1 MTKTESIGFLNIDKP
16 ENWTSH
22 DVVAKARKLLGIR
35 RIGHSG
41 TLDPFATGVL
51 PLAVG
56 PATRLIRFL
65 PKSKKYRAEINLK
78 FTTDT
83 DDLTGLKL
91 RDTDKNESETVFK
104 TRLEKF
110 KGTIDQIPPLY
121 SAKKING
128 KKLYELMREGQALDL
143 TELEPK
149 KVTIKE
155 ITLLSFNYPLAIFEV
170 ACSEGTYI
178 RSIARDLGGHL
189 TMLRR
194 LESNGFDI
202 KSCVRFEDLQD
213 GDLDIEDLLLDIKDY
228 LNFPK
233 IRFNAKTVV
242 ALQQGQAI
250 ILEDNILN
258 NIFPDNKF
266 LDNTQDNIDN
276 SHIIC
281 LDDNEELIGIASILN
296 KDDIGS
302 KNQNL
307 KAQPVII
314 F

>member
-22 DVVAKARKLLGIR
+22 DVVAKVRKLLGIK

-51 PLAVG
+51 PIAVG

-65 PKSKKYRAEINLK
+65 PKSKKYQAEINLQ

-91 RDTDKNESETVFK
+91 RDTDKNESETTFRAK
-104 TRLEKF
+104 LNKF
-110 KGTIDQIPPLY
+110 VGTIDQIPPLY

-128 KKLYELMREGQALDL
+128 KKLYELMREGHPLDL
-143 TELEPK
+143 AQLEPK

-155 ITLLSFNYPLAIFEV
+155 INLLSFNYPLAVFEV
-170 ACSEGTYI
+170 SCSEGTYI

-189 TMLRR
+189 TKLRR
-194 LESNGFDI
+194 LESNGFDV

-213 GDLDIEDLLLDIKDY
+213 GDLNIEDLLLDVKDY
-228 LNFPK
+228 LTFPN
-233 IRFNAKTVV
+233 IRFDPKKVL
-242 ALQQGQAI
+242 ALQQGQTVL
-250 ILEDNILN
+250 LEDNTL
-258 NIFPDNKF
+258 
-266 LDNTQDNIDN
+266 DNIDN
-276 SHIIC
+276 SYIIC
-281 LDDNEELIGIASILN
+281 LDSGDELIGIASILN
-296 KDDIGS
+296 NDDGT

-307 KAQPVII
+307 TLRPII
-314 F
+314 VF

>member
-16 ENWTSH
+16 VDWTSH
-22 DVVAKARKLLGIR
+22 DVVAKARKLLGIK

-51 PLAVG
+51 PLAIG

-65 PKSKKYRAEINLK
+65 PKSKKYQAEINLE

-91 RDTDKNESETVFK
+91 RDTNKNESQTVFQAK
-104 TRLEKF
+104 LQKF

-143 TELEPK
+143 TQLEPK

-155 ITLLSFNYPLAIFEV
+155 INLISFDYPLAVFEV
-170 ACSEGTYI
+170 SCSEGTYI

-189 TMLRR
+189 TKLRR
-194 LESNGFDI
+194 LESNGFYI
-202 KSCVRFEDLQD
+202 NTCVRFEDLQD
-213 GDLDIEDLLLDIKDY
+213 GDLDIEDLILDVKDY
-228 LNFPK
+228 LDLPQLSFGSKN
-233 IRFNAKTVV
+233 VL
-242 ALQQGQAI
+242 ALQQGQMI
-250 ILEDNILN
+250 KLEDHNQN
-258 NIFPDNKF
+258 FVEK
-266 LDNTQDNIDN
+266 LDKLDQEQSYIT
-276 SHIIC
+276 C
-281 LDDNEELIGIASILN
+281 LDETGELVGIASILINEKFIAN
-296 KDDIGS
+296 K
-302 KNQNL
+302 KNQIL
-307 KAQPVII
+307 QAQPVII

>member
-250 ILEDNILN
+250 ILEDNI
-258 NIFPDNKF
+258 FPDNKF

>member
-1 MTKTESIGFLNIDKP
+1 MTKIESIGFLNIDKP

-91 RDTDKNESETVFK
+91 RDTDKNESETVFQDK
-104 TRLEKF
+104 LKKF
-110 KGTIDQIPPLY
+110 IGTIDQIPPLY

-155 ITLLSFNYPLAIFEV
+155 IKLLSFNYPLAVFEV
-170 ACSEGTYI
+170 SCSEGTYI

-213 GDLDIEDLLLDIKDY
+213 GDLNIEDLLLDVKDY
-228 LNFPK
+228 LPFPNL
-233 IRFNAKTVV
+233 RFSPKAVV
-242 ALQQGQAI
+242 SLQQGQTIAI
-250 ILEDNILN
+250 EDNA
-258 NIFPDNKF
+258 
-266 LDNTQDNIDN
+266 LDNMEK
-276 SHIIC
+276 SHVIC
-281 LDDNEELIGIASILN
+281 LDDSEELIGIASILN
-296 KDDIGS
+296 TDGFDS
-302 KNQNL
+302 KKQNL
-307 KAQPVII
+307 KLQPIII

>member
-51 PLAVG
+51 PIAVG

-104 TRLEKF
+104 AKLEKF

-143 TELEPK
+143 SEL
-149 KVTIKE
+149 
-155 ITLLSFNYPLAIFEV
+155 
-170 ACSEGTYI
+170 
-178 RSIARDLGGHL
+178 
-189 TMLRR
+189 
-194 LESNGFDI
+194 
-202 KSCVRFEDLQD
+202 
-213 GDLDIEDLLLDIKDY
+213 
-228 LNFPK
+228 
-233 IRFNAKTVV
+233 
-242 ALQQGQAI
+242 
-250 ILEDNILN
+250 
-258 NIFPDNKF
+258 
-266 LDNTQDNIDN
+266 
-276 SHIIC
+276 
-281 LDDNEELIGIASILN
+281 
-296 KDDIGS
+296 
-302 KNQNL
+302 
-307 KAQPVII
+307 
-314 F
+314 

>member
-22 DVVAKARKLLGIR
+22 DVVAKARKLLGIK

-91 RDTDKNESETVFK
+91 RDTDKNDSETVFRDK
-104 TRLEKF
+104 LKKF
-110 KGTIDQIPPLY
+110 IGTIDQIPPLY

-155 ITLLSFNYPLAIFEV
+155 INLISFNYPLAVFEV

-189 TMLRR
+189 TKLRR

-213 GDLDIEDLLLDIKDY
+213 GDLEIEDLLLDIKDY
-228 LNFPK
+228 LPFPNISFSPK
-233 IRFNAKTVV
+233 AVLS
-242 ALQQGQAI
+242 LQQGQSVDLQDNIADNI
-250 ILEDNILN
+250 FADNIL
-258 NIFPDNKF
+258 DK
-266 LDNTQDNIDN
+266 TEN

-281 LDDNEELIGIASILN
+281 LDNSGELIGIASILN
-296 KDDIGS
+296 KGDFDS
-302 KNQNL
+302 KKQNL
-307 KAQPVII
+307 KLQPIII